1 MTVRVRRPG
10 VWIETAAV
18 AVLAA
23 AVFVVHPY
31 GYMTTHPYWIDESWV
46 ALLSKAPLRVIGS
59 SSSTPIGWLLLVRWA
74 PVGRD
79 QLRIVPLLF
88 VCGDV
93 VMAYVVARSLPW
105 KTPTAARFAG
115 TVAGVLVLL
124 APMSVVRNDLK
135 QYTSDA
141 FFALVIIALA
151 CRYEA
156 EPSRRRLVHLVLGA
170 VVSVAFSTVAAFVSA
185 AVFSSLV
192 IVTLASRATNV
203 LRDISV
209 AAVATAF
216 ALGGYF
222 LVLIIPHSSASLRGY
237 WRGYYLDGGPFH
249 EITVTWHRLS
259 HLAPNFAMP
268 EIAIV
273 ALLVLGTIFIA
284 GLGRKAIALAIPLLW
299 IEMMILAT
307 LERYPFLDQRTSQ
320 FLVITSLT
328 VIAVGVAGL
337 IISLASRSR
346 ILAVVLTLVVAGGF
360 WRGAEP
366 HIRSHGAIQ
375 NEDVRSQV
383 QYVVQHRHDGDV
395 IVVSLESVYAFGY
408 YWPGAKN
415 AYFVDHTGTNATGYT
430 TRVTNLAD
438 VVYADGRMTQN
449 TTDAMRQ
456 AIALAKEPGGTDRIW
471 LVRTHLGGTEKRAW
485 NNTYAT
491 FALHPQPI
499 RVGSESLTLIDL
511 RAPP

>member
-1 MTVRVRRPG
+1 M
-10 VWIETAAV
+10 
-18 AVLAA
+18 
-23 AVFVVHPY
+23 
-31 GYMTTHPYWIDESWV
+31 
-46 ALLSKAPLRVIGS
+46 
-59 SSSTPIGWLLLVRWA
+59 
-74 PVGRD
+74 
-79 QLRIVPLLF
+79 
-88 VCGDV
+88 
-93 VMAYVVARSLPW
+93 
-105 KTPTAARFAG
+105 
-115 TVAGVLVLL
+115 
-124 APMSVVRNDLK
+124 
-135 QYTSDA
+135 
-141 FFALVIIALA
+141 
-151 CRYEA
+151 
-156 EPSRRRLVHLVLGA
+156 LGA

-192 IVTLASRATNV
+192 IVTLVSRATNV

-284 GLGRKAIALAIPLLW
+284 GLGRKAVALAIPLLW

-307 LERYPFLDQRTSQ
+307 LQRYPFLDQRTSQ

-346 ILAVVLTLVVAGGF
+346 ILAVVLTLVVAVGF

-383 QYVVQHRHDGDV
+383 RYVVQHRHDGDV

-430 TRVTNLAD
+430 TRVTNLD
-438 VVYADGRMTQN
+438 DLVYADGRMTPN

-456 AIALAKEPGGTDRIW
+456 AIALGEGAGWDRSHLARSHPPRPHGNARLEEHVRHLRTPPAAHPRGLRVTHAHRPARAARTLNRSRNDTPPRVDDEPGPGHFLYTVEADGEPAGSLWIGPASDERPGEYWVWDIVIAEARRDQVAGRPMV
-471 LVRTHLGGTEKRAW
+471 LVSRYSSKP
-485 NNTYAT
+485 AT
-491 FALHPQPI
+491 PCSRPWPL
-499 RVGSESLTLIDL
+499 SL
-511 RAPP
+511 